1 MLFVS
6 ITRLRVRSWRYL
18 PGFLWRTF
26 LSARQ
31 ARAATGNLHV
41 SLLNDANRAFW
52 TRSVWADKEAMRAF
66 MMAGAHRKTMPRL
79 LEWCDEASLV
89 DWSQE
94 TAEPPTWPEAHRRL
108 LQHGRRSRVN
118 HPSPAQVRYE
128 IAAPRLPARSRSAR
142 S

>member
-1 MLFVS
+1 MSFVS

-31 ARAATGNLHV
+31 ARAAAGNLDV
-41 SLLNDANRAFW
+41 ALLNDANRAFW
-52 TRSVWADKEAMRAF
+52 TRSVWTDKAAMRTF

-89 DWSQE
+89 DWLQDS
-94 TAEPPTWPEAHRRL
+94 AEPPSWPEAHRRL
-108 LQHGRRSRVN
+108 LQEGRRSRVN
-118 HPSPAQVRYE
+118 HPSQAQDRFEIPAPRSPAQ
-128 IAAPRLPARSRSAR
+128 S
-142 S
+142 